1 MSRRAVPWVMFA
13 VFAAIPFLP
22 LGGFVALLAG
32 RIMIFAIAA
41 MSLDLIL
48 GIGGL
53 PSFGHAAN
61 LAIGAYAVAA
71 FDAAGMNHLEYVLP
85 AAMLAAAAFAGLT
98 GMVALRARGINFIM
112 ITLAFAQM
120 VYFAA
125 GSLSDY
131 GGDDGYSLT
140 GRTDFGGMK
149 LLHGE
154 GLYWVTLVLLVT
166 VWAGLRLIVASRFGR
181 ALSAVRQNRVR
192 VQALGIN
199 AHALELVALVI
210 AAAIAG
216 LAGVLLANEAEFVSP
231 AYAAWERSGGL
242 MVMVILGGLGS
253 LHGAILGAA
262 VVVLFEEGLGRYTQH
277 WPLVFGI
284 VLVLAVLFLRRGLA
298 GASRG

>member
-1 MSRRAVPWVMFA
+1 MIRRLLPWLIFA

-22 LGGFVALLAG
+22 VGGFVTLVAG

-48 GIGGL
+48 GVGGL
-53 PSFGHAAN
+53 PSFGHAAPI
-61 LAIGAYAVAA
+61 AIGAYAVAML
-71 FDAAGMNHLEYVLP
+71 DAAGLNHLEYVLP
-85 AAMLAAAAFAGLT
+85 AAMGAACLFAVIT
-98 GMVALRARGINFIM
+98 GSVALRARGINFIM

-120 VYFAA
+120 VFFAA

-140 GRTDFGGMK
+140 VRTDIAGQNLLKGGNLYFASLIALIGVW
-149 LLHGE
+149 LL
-154 GLYWVTLVLLVT
+154 
-166 VWAGLRLIVASRFGR
+166 LRMIVASRFGR

-192 VQALGIN
+192 VQAMGIN
-199 AHALELVALVI
+199 ATAIELTALVI
-210 AAAIAG
+210 GAGIAA

-231 AYAAWERSGGL
+231 AYAAWGRSGSL

-262 VVVLFEEGLGRYTQH
+262 VVVLFEEGMGRYTQH
-277 WPLVFGI
+277 WPLIFG
-284 VLVLAVLFLRRGLA
+284 VLLVLAVLFLRNGLA
-298 GASRG
+298 GVRRG